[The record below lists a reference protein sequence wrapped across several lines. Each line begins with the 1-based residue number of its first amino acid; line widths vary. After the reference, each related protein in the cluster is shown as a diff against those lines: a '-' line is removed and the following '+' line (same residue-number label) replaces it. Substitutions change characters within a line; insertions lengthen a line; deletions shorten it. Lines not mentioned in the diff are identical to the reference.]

1 MRTTELSDSTL
12 EARLWNSGKEH
23 KGARDNNSNYGAEP
37 FILDSGM
44 KLPYI
49 YVCVSWT
56 LTHSIACVK
65 KPV

>member
-12 EARLWNSGKEH
+12 EARLWNSGKER

-49 YVCVSWT
+49 CVCVS
-56 LTHSIACVK
+56 
-65 KPV
+65 